1 VSIVEVSEAG
11 KLEILHRM
19 RVRIR
24 LSRGT
29 KVRQQGRKN
38 KHVALALASLLT
50 PAAVMACAL
59 AFWRLSADLKVTN
72 QFPITDGLFSHWQ
85 VWVSGAT
92 VLQLFA
98 VVLNRYGN
106 PHSVIQNSVEE

>member
-1 VSIVEVSEAG
+1 
-11 KLEILHRM
+11 M

-24 LSRGT
+24 LNRGT
-29 KVRQQGRKN
+29 KVRQSGRKN

-59 AFWRLSADLKVTN
+59 AFWRLSADLKVTS

-92 VLQLFA
+92 VLQLCA

-106 PHSVIQNSVEE
+106 SDPGIQNSVDDESQRVLVNSR

>member
-1 VSIVEVSEAG
+1 
-11 KLEILHRM
+11 M

-24 LSRGT
+24 FSRGT
-29 KVRQQGRKN
+29 QVLQQGRKN
-38 KHVALALASLLT
+38 QHVALALASLLT

-59 AFWRLSADLKVTN
+59 AFWRLSADFKVTN
-72 QFPITDGLFSHWQ
+72 QFPITVGLFSHWQ
-85 VWVSGAT
+85 VWVSVAA

-106 PHSVIQNSVEE
+106 PQSVIRNSVEEVRESTLVNSQY

>member
-1 VSIVEVSEAG
+1 
-11 KLEILHRM
+11 M

-29 KVRQQGRKN
+29 QVRQKGRKN
-38 KHVALALASLLT
+38 QHVALALASLLT

-85 VWVSGAT
+85 VWVSGAA
-92 VLQLFA
+92 VLQLCA

-106 PHSVIQNSVEE
+106 PQTVIQNSVEEESPQTLVNSRV

>member
-1 VSIVEVSEAG
+1 
-11 KLEILHRM
+11 M

-29 KVRQQGRKN
+29 KVRQKGRKN
-38 KHVALALASLLT
+38 QHVALALASLLT

-59 AFWRLSADLKVTN
+59 AFWRLSADLKVTSL
-72 QFPITDGLFSHWQ
+72 FPITDGLFSHWQ
-85 VWVSGAT
+85 VWVSGSA
-92 VLQLFA
+92 VLQLCA

-106 PHSVIQNSVEE
+106 SESVIQESEEAEESPRALVNSRY